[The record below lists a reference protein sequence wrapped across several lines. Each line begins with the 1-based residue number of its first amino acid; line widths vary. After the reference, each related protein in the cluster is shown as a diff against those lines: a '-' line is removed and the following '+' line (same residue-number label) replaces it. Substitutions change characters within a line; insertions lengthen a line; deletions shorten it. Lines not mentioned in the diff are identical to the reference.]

1 MSAKRRFFVGGNWKC
16 NGTRELITNLVREL
30 NAGRIPDPHVVEV
43 VVSPPFLYL
52 DFVSNIIR
60 SEIAVAAQNCW
71 AEAQGAYTGEVSP
84 VMLLDSG
91 IEWVILGHSERRQL
105 FGESNELIA
114 KKVGLASQL
123 GMKVILCIGEKLSER
138 EANLTQQVLVEQLKP
153 CLSQIK
159 DWSKIVIAYEP
170 VLVTDKGCSM
180 MRQLM
185 NYPSLRCGRSEQ
197 TKWPRQLRLRKHT
210 RSLGN
215 GLPQTPPTKLH
226 LVASFTEGQ

>member
-170 VLVTDKGCSM
+170 VWAIGTDKVATPAQAQEAHSFVREWLATNASNEAASCRIIYGGLFCLL
-180 MRQLM
+180 LM
-185 NYPSLRCGRSEQ
+185 TS
-197 TKWPRQLRLRKHT
+197 
-210 RSLGN
+210 
-215 GLPQTPPTKLH
+215 
-226 LVASFTEGQ
+226 